1 MYQNQKISISPH
13 SYLNDNDY
21 LKNTQEIDFPPSR
34 KLSNK
39 SQKISH
45 SPEYNLNQTNC
56 FNKTNK

>member
-39 SQKISH
+39 S
-45 SPEYNLNQTNC
+45 
-56 FNKTNK
+56 